1 MKMEMAALYDINVRT
16 INEYIKKIYSD
27 ESLTNYI
34 LCLTGIGGINHGIAD
49 A

>member
-1 MKMEMAALYDINVRT
+1 MKMEMAALYDVNVRT
-16 INEYIKKIYSD
+16 INEHIKKIYSD

-34 LCLTGIGGINHGIAD
+34 LCLTGIGGINNGIAD